1 MAPIKK
7 APVKKTSPKKVVSKK
22 STKSSSKKSTKKISS
37 TKLTKII
44 SYLIFMIIIS
54 SALFTAGYYFG
65 YENGSEDVI
74 ERYEKKLS
82 KKEHEIKALQH
93 ANSSTKNSMYDMKS
107 ELQRVLKEH
116 DVTASHEYGNKKP
129 PKAVERKEVVI
140 KSHKPKLAI
149 IIDDVSFASDVKNI
163 KGLHIPLT
171 MSFLPPTKRHPSS
184 AKLAAKEPYY
194 MVRLP
199 MEAMNFHSPEPLT
212 LMANDTKSKIQERI
226 RKVKKLFPKVEYIN
240 NHTGSKFTSSKIAMM
255 RLVDVL
261 NHEHLGFIDSRT
273 IASTKAPEV
282 MKYYHKKYIARDVF
296 LDHDGSVEAVKKQ
309 IKVAIEKAK
318 KYGKVIAI
326 GHPHK
331 NTLQAIKESKYLFKD
346 IELVRIDNY

>member
-1 MAPIKK
+1 MAASKK
-7 APVKKTSPKKVVSKK
+7 VASTKKSAPKKT
-22 STKSSSKKSTKKISS
+22 TRAKKSTKKRGSS
-37 TKLTKII
+37 HLSKII
-44 SYLIFMIIIS
+44 SYLILLIILS
-54 SALFTAGYYFG
+54 SAFFILGYYFG
-65 YENGSEDVI
+65 YESGSE
-74 ERYEKKLS
+74 EMMQKYEKEIS
-82 KKEHEIKALQH
+82 KKDTLIKHL
-93 ANSSTKNSMYDMKS
+93 KNSNYNAKNSIYNMKS
-107 ELQRVLKEH
+107 ELKRVLKEH
-116 DVTASHEYGNKKP
+116 DVTASHEYTAKKP
-129 PKAVERKEVVI
+129 PQAIKREEVVV
-140 KSHKPKLAI
+140 KNEKPKLAI
-149 IIDDVSFASDVKNI
+149 IIDDVSFASDVRNI
-163 KGLHIPLT
+163 KALNIPLT
-171 MSFLPPTKRHPSS
+171 MSFLPPTSRHPSS
-184 AKLAAKEPYY
+184 AILAAKEPYY
-194 MVRLP
+194 MVHLP

-212 LMANDTKSKIQERI
+212 LLVNDSKSKIQERI
-226 RKVKKLFPKVEYIN
+226 RKVKKLFPKVHYIN